1 MFATD
6 TTKTTNA
13 KLPWKNSTT
22 IPKLCQIRDNLFANY
37 MATLFPKRKWLIWE
51 ADDEESNGEDK
62 RSAIET
68 YMLWVIDQPRF
79 KEELTKCILDYIDYG
94 NCFATVDWADE
105 TNTIETE
112 GGRTQ
117 VGYVGPVIQRISPL
131 DIVFNPI
138 ASTFETCPKVIRS
151 WVSLGDLKEIMERE
165 SGDKED
171 AEKLFDYL
179 RNVRQTMH
187 GYVGEIADLNSYY
200 QVDGF
205 SSFQLYLQGDYVEVL
220 TFYGDY
226 YDYEKNE
233 FYKNHVVKVVDRH
246 KVISSKPNPSY
257 FGTPP
262 IWHCGWRVRQDNLWA
277 MGPLDNL
284 VGMQY
289 RIDHIENLKA
299 DVFDLITFPPL
310 KITGNV
316 EDFEWRPFER
326 IYVGDEGDVEMLAP
340 PFQVLQANA
349 EIQILEQKMEEMAG
363 APKEALGFRTPGEK
377 TKYEVQ
383 RLENASGR
391 IYYSKV
397 GQFEES
403 FLEKILNG
411 QLELGRRNITS
422 QHIRA
427 FDDELKFSH
436 FVALTPADITG
447 SGRIR
452 PVAARHFA
460 EKAEK
465 VQNVTNF
472 YASAVGADPDVKAHF
487 SSVKLAAMFE
497 DLLELQGH
505 EVVMPYVRI
514 AEQAEAQK
522 QAAAMNEQAMME
534 MVTPAGL
541 AQDDFEGADI
551 AQSGS
556 NAQAPVGPVD
566 EEFTGL

>member
-1 MFATD
+1 
-6 TTKTTNA
+6 
-13 KLPWKNSTT
+13 
-22 IPKLCQIRDNLFANY
+22 

-51 ADDEESNGEDK
+51 ADNEESNGNEK
-62 RSAIET
+62 REAIES

-79 KEELTKCILDYIDYG
+79 KEEITKCIYDYIDYG
-94 NCFATVDWADE
+94 NCFATVDWVDE
-105 TNTIETE
+105 TNTLEVTK
-112 GGRTQ
+112 GGKVQ
-117 VGYVGPVIQRISPL
+117 VGYVGPVVKRISPL
-131 DIVFNPI
+131 DVVFNPI
-138 ASTFETCPKVIRS
+138 ASSFENSPKIVRS
-151 WVSLGDLKEIMERE
+151 WVTLGEIKEILERE
-165 SGDKED
+165 SGDKEE
-171 AEKLFDYL
+171 AEALFDYL
-179 RNVRQTMH
+179 YNVRQTVR
-187 GYVGEIADLNSYY
+187 GYVGEIADLNNYY

-205 SSFQLYLQGDYVEVL
+205 SSYQLYLQGDYCELL

-226 YDYEKNE
+226 YDYEKNK
-233 FYKNHVVKVVDRH
+233 FYKNHVVTVVDRH
-246 KVISSKPNPSY
+246 KVITNKPNPSY

-262 IWHCGWRVRQDNLWA
+262 IWHVGWRVRQDNLWA

-310 KITGNV
+310 KIKGNV

-326 IYVGDEGDVEMLAP
+326 IYVGDEGDVEMMAP

-349 EIQILEQKMEEMAG
+349 EIDMLEQKMEEMAG

-391 IYYSKV
+391 IFYSKIS
-397 GQFEES
+397 QFEES
-403 FLEKILNG
+403 FLEKLLNG
-411 QLELGRRNITS
+411 QLELGRRTIST
-422 QHIRA
+422 QQIRA
-427 FDDELKFSH
+427 FDEEFKFAN
-436 FVALTPADITG
+436 FMTLTPDDITG

-487 SSVKLAAMFE
+487 SSVKLAQMFE

-514 AEQAEAQK
+514 AEQQEAQK
-522 QAAAMNEQAMME
+522 QAAAMQEQAMME
-534 MVTPAGL
+534 MMTPAGF
-541 AQDDFEGADI
+541 AEDDFEGADI
-551 AQSGS
+551 AQSAS
-556 NAQAPVGPVD
+556 EAPVGPVD

>member
-6 TTKTTNA
+6 TTKTTNS

-51 ADDEESNGEDK
+51 ANDEASNSLEKRES
-62 RSAIET
+62 IES

-79 KEELTKCILDYIDYG
+79 KEEVTKCILDYIDYG
-94 NCFATVDWADE
+94 NCFATIEWVDE
-105 TNTIETE
+105 TNAVEAE
-112 GGRTQ
+112 GGRVQ
-117 VGYVGPVIQRISPL
+117 VGYVGPAVQRISPL

-138 ASTFETCPKVIRS
+138 ASTFENSPKIIRS
-151 WVSLGDLKEIMERE
+151 WLSLGELKEMIERE

-171 AEKLFDYL
+171 AQKLFDYL
-179 RNVRQTMH
+179 REVRTTMH
-187 GYVGEIADLNSYY
+187 GYVGEIADLNDYY
-200 QVDGF
+200 GVDGF
-205 SSFQLYLQGDYVEVL
+205 SSFQTYLQGDYVEVL

-226 YDYEKNE
+226 YDYEKNQ
-233 FYKNHVVKVVDRH
+233 FYKNHIVKVVDRH
-246 KVISSKPNPSY
+246 KIISKKPNPSY

-262 IWHCGWRVRQDNLWA
+262 IWHVGWRVRQDNLWA

-316 EDFEWRPFER
+316 EDFDWRPFER

-349 EIQILEQKMEEMAG
+349 EIQVLEAKMEEMAG

-411 QLELGRRNITS
+411 QLELGRRQITT
-422 QHIRA
+422 QQIRA
-427 FDDELKFSH
+427 FDDELKFST
-436 FVALTPADITG
+436 FMTLTPEDITG

-465 VQNVTNF
+465 VQNITNF
-472 YASAVGADPDVKAHF
+472 YASAVGADPDIKAHF
-487 SSVKLAAMFE
+487 SSVKLAKMFE
-497 DLLELQGH
+497 DLLEIQAD
-505 EVVMPYVRI
+505 EVVLPYVRI
-514 AEQAEAQK
+514 SEQAEAQK

-534 MVTPAGL
+534 MMTPAGL

-551 AQSGS
+551 AQGEP
-556 NAQAPVGPVD
+556 APVGPVD